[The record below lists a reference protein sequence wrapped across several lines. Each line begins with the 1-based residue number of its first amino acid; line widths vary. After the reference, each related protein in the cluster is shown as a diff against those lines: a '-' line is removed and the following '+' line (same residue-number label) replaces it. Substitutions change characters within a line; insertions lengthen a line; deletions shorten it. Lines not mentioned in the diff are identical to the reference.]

1 MTCYHQLYSSLKLLF
16 SLACN
21 SFELSTVSES
31 FSLKNACFFV
41 AINFSA
47 LYLAFLYIYLWICS
61 LAFLN
66 ALNSMSLDLRFS
78 SNSPLNQFW
87 VLPLSLSGIPKGD
100 ILSGIPKG
108 DILSKSLTLLI
119 LRGATLWMTLSL
131 PTLSLSVCELFQGPA
146 PSSVYSNFVKQI
158 HKKLKVMK
166 SYVKINE
173 LWESHL
179 SLSVSIS
186 TMKIISN

>member
-1 MTCYHQLYSSLKLLF
+1 MFMTCYYQLYSSLKLLF

-31 FSLKNACFFV
+31 FLLKNACFFV

-61 LAFLN
+61 LVFLN

-100 ILSGIPKG
+100 LP
-108 DILSKSLTLLI
+108 SKSLALLI
-119 LRGATLWMTLSL
+119 LQGATLWMTFPL
-131 PTLSLSVCELFQGPA
+131 PTLSLPVCELSQGPA
-146 PSSVYSNFVKQI
+146 PKFSVFKFCETNSQKTQG
-158 HKKLKVMK
+158 H
-166 SYVKINE
+166 E
-173 LWESHL
+173 
-179 SLSVSIS
+179 
-186 TMKIISN
+186 

>member
-1 MTCYHQLYSSLKLLF
+1 MTCYYQLYSSLKLLF

-31 FSLKNACFFV
+31 FLLKNACFFV

-61 LAFLN
+61 LVFLN

-100 ILSGIPKG
+100 IP
-108 DILSKSLTLLI
+108 SKSLALLI
-119 LRGATLWMTLSL
+119 LQGATLWMTLSL

-166 SYVKINE
+166 NYVKINE

-186 TMKIISN
+186 TMKIILN

>member
-1 MTCYHQLYSSLKLLF
+1 MTCYYQLYSSLKLLF

-31 FSLKNACFFV
+31 FLLKNACFFV

-61 LAFLN
+61 LVFLN

-100 ILSGIPKG
+100 LP
-108 DILSKSLTLLI
+108 SKSLALLI
-119 LRGATLWMTLSL
+119 LQGATLWMTFPCQHCHCPCVNCFRGLHL
-131 PTLSLSVCELFQGPA
+131 
-146 PSSVYSNFVKQI
+146 SSVYSNFVKQI
-158 HKKLKVMK
+158 HKKLKVMNN
-166 SYVKINE
+166 YVKINE

-186 TMKIISN
+186 TMKRILN